1 MSLFGDLPPPADLDS
16 GDTNKD
22 KQTEVKGEQLEAKS
36 SPKGTRS
43 WARPD
48 LVPNL
53 RRPKTPA
60 RPRNSASLLKNSVSL
75 IPTWEAAATAGEKP
89 RVDPQAG
96 KKAVPKTLAEY
107 MPPTTKPGK
116 FDPHAEYN
124 PALPNTYQ
132 LYKQWVEEQHTMSHE
147 PHFSEDEHDTDE
159 SSDERNA
166 GEPSEYIL
174 LTNMAD
180 EIDEDLEHETREE
193 CRVFGDVV
201 QCTAALVDVDDPYER
216 VQVTVQFADVQAAV
230 RAQHALDRRF
240 FDGRHISV
248 TFHHPASA

>member
-1 MSLFGDLPPPADLDS
+1 MSLFGDLPPPADLNSDDS
-16 GDTNKD
+16 GKG
-22 KQTEVKGEQLEAKS
+22 KQTEANSEQKEAKS

-43 WARPD
+43 WARSN

-53 RRPKTPA
+53 RRSKTPA
-60 RPRNSASLLKNSVSL
+60 KPRNSAFMLKNSVSL

-89 RVDPQAG
+89 RVDTRAG

-132 LYKQWVEEQHTMSHE
+132 LYKQWVEEQHAMSHE
-147 PHFSEDEHDTDE
+147 PHFSEEEHDTDE

-180 EIDEDLEHETREE
+180 EIDKDLEHETKEE

-201 QCTAALVDVDDPYER
+201 QCTAALVEVDDPYER
-216 VQVTVQFADVQAAV
+216 VQVIVQFADVQSAA

-240 FDGRHISV
+240 FDGRHISA
-248 TFHHPASA
+248 TFHHPTSA